1 MEEQLKALLGADR
14 VSTDPADIADHSY
27 DAWPVAVKWR
37 AQNKVPLGP
46 DAVVRPHTVEEVSLL
61 CQWASSSVTPLTA
74 WGAGS
79 SVTGAPLAA
88 GGIALDLSSLDRTI
102 EINTTNATV
111 RSEAGKIGHLLEA
124 EVNQHGFTL
133 NHSPQSL
140 YRSTIGGWVATRSSG
155 QFSSRWGSIED
166 LCVSFTVVLADGRIV
181 SMPDAPRQAAGPDL
195 RHLFIGSEGVM
206 GVVTDVTL
214 RLFELP
220 ETRLYETLLF
230 EKLEDGLTSIR
241 TIMQRGLQPFLVRL
255 YDADE
260 APHAMK
266 DDTLKQPVLFL
277 GCEGPTAC
285 AEAELAS
292 CLQNC
297 SEAGGRPVGPAPVEA
312 WMERRFDFSAIEQL
326 LARRGGLAE
335 TIEVAAGWDRVGDV
349 YARMRSALTPLVDEV
364 LGHFSHA
371 YSHGTS
377 LYLILL
383 GACDDDAAAEELL
396 LQIWDTAMR
405 ECMAAGAAISHH
417 HGIGYARRGVVAPYL
432 GEAYSLLKGVKQ
444 VVDPQ
449 GILNPGKL
457 V

>member
-1 MEEQLKALLGADR
+1 
-14 VSTDPADIADHSY
+14 
-27 DAWPVAVKWR
+27 
-37 AQNKVPLGP
+37 
-46 DAVVRPHTVEEVSLL
+46 
-61 CQWASSSVTPLTA
+61 
-74 WGAGS
+74 
-79 SVTGAPLAA
+79 
-88 GGIALDLSSLDRTI
+88 
-102 EINTTNATV
+102 
-111 RSEAGKIGHLLEA
+111 
-124 EVNQHGFTL
+124 
-133 NHSPQSL
+133 
-140 YRSTIGGWVATRSSG
+140 
-155 QFSSRWGSIED
+155 
-166 LCVSFTVVLADGRIV
+166 
-181 SMPDAPRQAAGPDL
+181 MPDAPRQTAGPDL

-220 ETRLYETLLF
+220 ETRLYETFFF
-230 EKLEDGLTSIR
+230 EKIGDGLASIR
-241 TIMQRGLQPFLVRL
+241 AIMQRGLQSFLVRL

-260 APHAMK
+260 APLAMK
-266 DDTLKQPVLFL
+266 DDTLRQPVLFL

-292 CLQNC
+292 YPEIFA
-297 SEAGGRPVGPAPVEA
+297 EAGARPVGPEPVGA
-312 WMERRFDFSAIEQL
+312 WMERRFDVSATEQL
-326 LARRGGLAE
+326 LARLGGLAE
-335 TIEVAAGWDRVGDV
+335 TIKVAVGWDRIGDV

-383 GACDDDAAAEELL
+383 DACDDDAAAEERLL
-396 LQIWDTAMR
+396 RIWDTAMR

-432 GEAYSLLKGVKQ
+432 GEAYSLIKGVKQ
-444 VVDPQ
+444 VFDPQ